1 MTIRYTKSFGAQL
14 ITAEMI
20 TAGLVSF
27 TTPFR
32 EMDSDSQII
41 IKKIAERIRSIKY
54 HLTAG
59 TMDLTMHKKDA
70 DKYQQKMM
78 RVKAVL
84 NELMAEHA
92 GLDYLNCLLALSEDV
107 VEASCVLSANCIQ
120 KQSKK

>member
-1 MTIRYTKSFGAQL
+1 MSVRYTKSFGAQL

-27 TTPFR
+27 KTPFR
-32 EMDSDSQII
+32 KMDSESQII
-41 IKKIAERIRSIKY
+41 IKKIVDRIRSIKY

-59 TMDLTMHKKDA
+59 TMDLTMSKKDA

-84 NELMAEHA
+84 NELMAE
-92 GLDYLNCLLALSEDV
+92 DLNSDTLHLSRFR
-107 VEASCVLSANCIQ
+107 SRHHKYCQL
-120 KQSKK
+120 